1 MVAIISPTPHERVRE
16 ACSSQR
22 ISTCLETEIDR
33 SEALNS
39 IETQT
44 FLGEV
49 FIIHC
54 QLTPQLLTPR
64 AHEWV
69 KGVPVLK
76 RRMEFYLFNFPFL
89 FILPSHCLWKKSH
102 SCVNLAANEACLS
115 PDVPCFPPLKLEWWR
130 ERKTPRQHTGGAWM
144 TLRGCPGLWALGCER
159 PQDHIFQRVVPKPGW
174 SPVSPEALLKRRDS
188 SMLHLRLTESESA
201 GGWWGEKGILI
212 CAPLKVLRV
221 SNSQGTADLMSF
233 SSDVWNPPFVC
244 WDRGSGERGV
254 REREGKQGSTRENRA
269 LWDITVFINK
279 IRYKQSRYW
288 NRFLMKMNQTK
299 AYQFKEEKTAKKE
312 LDLQNFYFIL
322 ML

>member
-22 ISTCLETEIDR
+22 ISTCLETEIDQ

-44 FLGEV
+44 FLSEV
-49 FIIHC
+49 FITHC
-54 QLTPQLLTPR
+54 QLTPQLLTLR

-144 TLRGCPGLWALGCER
+144 TLRGCPGLLWNRRSPRLWAPSR
-159 PQDHIFQRVVPKPGW
+159 PYFSEGGSQTWLITSISWGTFEK
-174 SPVSPEALLKRRDS
+174 KRF
-188 SMLHLRLTESESA
+188 LN
-201 GGWWGEKGILI
+201 
-212 CAPLKVLRV
+212 APLTLNWIRI
-221 SNSQGTADLMSF
+221 
-233 SSDVWNPPFVC
+233 C
-244 WDRGSGERGV
+244 WGLV
-254 REREGKQGSTRENRA
+254 RREGNSDMCT
-269 LWDITVFINK
+269 
-279 IRYKQSRYW
+279 
-288 NRFLMKMNQTK
+288 
-299 AYQFKEEKTAKKE
+299 FKSSER
-312 LDLQNFYFIL
+312 L
-322 ML
+322 